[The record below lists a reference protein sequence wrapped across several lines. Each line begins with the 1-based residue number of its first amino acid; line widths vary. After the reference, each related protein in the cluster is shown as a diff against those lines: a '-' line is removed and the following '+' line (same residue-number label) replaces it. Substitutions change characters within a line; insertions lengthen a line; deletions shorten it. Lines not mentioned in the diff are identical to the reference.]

1 MTDSCVGYSDSV
13 ELNTLMTCCCSEQTY
28 RCVVDNNNTCTCTCV
43 YQGAEPVADLHAP
56 VAGGAPPGVNVMH
69 QQG

>member
-43 YQGAEPVADLHAP
+43 YQGAGPVADLQ
-56 VAGGAPPGVNVMH
+56 VCC
-69 QQG
+69 